1 MWLFVSLYRSI
12 SSLFFLFCFFKL
24 VFHIFICSNTHVKML
39 SCYNIAICCTLFVI
53 PALTHMTFKLLSAGW
68 HLIKIWDLHLS
79 GGGCCL
85 CLYAEFV
92 LIFYSSA
99 GTQRVQQ
106 MFPSVPVLRGAAVW
120 GFPQLSQDSHVSIHG
135 PLFVRYSGTHQRIW
149 HIKV

>member
-1 MWLFVSLYRSI
+1 MICLLVTESKVDSRCGYLYLFIGAFPVY
-12 SSLFFLFCFFKL
+12 FFCFVFFNWYFIYSYVATLMSKCFL
-24 VFHIFICSNTHVKML
+24 V
-39 SCYNIAICCTLFVI
+39 AICCTLFVI

-106 MFPSVPVLRGAAVW
+106 MFPSVPVLRGAAV
-120 GFPQLSQDSHVSIHG
+120 
-135 PLFVRYSGTHQRIW
+135 
-149 HIKV
+149 